1 MELDPSVTQ
10 VTKLD
15 QVAELYGVCAQDN
28 ETLRFRAAKVSEL
41 RYRVAGE
48 SSPGNIQ
55 GHEFLL
61 RSCYL
66 AARIGQ
72 GSRWEW
78 NGNETRRDEG
88 QRGGAGIAPNKY
100 KRQIVERGA
109 GGYREVSWKW
119 TPVKIF
125 FTTLS
130 QLAFPFPAIL
140 RPRLPAVELRGRV
153 RQVSPLD
160 TVKTLFETLSSACRP
175 RPWNKRAK
183 FWIFSSHP
191 RSTPFLPGNPTLLSF
206 SGLIPR
212 TSESTAVSGN
222 DCGIHSYGS
231 TFQPLVKFIPS

>member
-1 MELDPSVTQ
+1 MLSRCTDRSRFAMG
-10 VTKLD
+10 TKRKRGK
-15 QVAELYGVCAQDN
+15 A
-28 ETLRFRAAKVSEL
+28 R
-41 RYRVAGE
+41 
-48 SSPGNIQ
+48 Q
-55 GHEFLL
+55 G
-61 RSCYL
+61 
-66 AARIGQ
+66 G
-72 GSRWEW
+72 
-78 NGNETRRDEG
+78 
-88 QRGGAGIAPNKY
+88 RGGAGIAPNKY

-119 TPVKIF
+119 TSVKIF

-191 RSTPFLPGNPTLLSF
+191 RSTPFLPGNPNPTFVLRTDSADLRIDRSF
-206 SGLIPR
+206 R
-212 TSESTAVSGN
+212 
-222 DCGIHSYGS
+222 
-231 TFQPLVKFIPS
+231 

>member
-15 QVAELYGVCAQDN
+15 QVTELYGVCAQDN

-41 RYRVAGE
+41 WYRVARE

-55 GHEFLL
+55 GHESTKVMLPRCTD
-61 RSCYL
+61 RSRF
-66 AARIGQ
+66 AMGTKRKRGEGQ
-72 GSRWEW
+72 GRS
-78 NGNETRRDEG
+78 T
-88 QRGGAGIAPNKY
+88 GIAPNKY

-130 QLAFPFPAIL
+130 ELAFPFPAIL

-175 RPWNKRAK
+175 RP
-183 FWIFSSHP
+183 
-191 RSTPFLPGNPTLLSF
+191 
-206 SGLIPR
+206 
-212 TSESTAVSGN
+212 
-222 DCGIHSYGS
+222 
-231 TFQPLVKFIPS
+231 